1 MESTI
6 LQFAESFGFPAILC
20 LYLITRTTKAID
32 NNTKALEK
40 LADRI
45 ERIENGG

>member
-1 MESTI
+1 MELTL
-6 LQFAESFGFPAILC
+6 LQLAESFGFPAILC

-40 LADRI
+40 LADKI
-45 ERIENGG
+45 ERLEKKD